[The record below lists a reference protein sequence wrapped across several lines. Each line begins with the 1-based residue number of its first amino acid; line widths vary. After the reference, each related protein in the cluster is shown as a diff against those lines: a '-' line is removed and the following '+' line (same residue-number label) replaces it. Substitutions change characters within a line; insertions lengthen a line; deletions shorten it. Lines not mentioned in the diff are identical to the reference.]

1 VSTNEANLEITEVKA
16 TLEAL
21 LFASDKPLGLS
32 QVAKIVDGA
41 ERKVLHQCLD
51 ELRAEY
57 EEAGRGFKL
66 AEVAEGWQ
74 MVTRPQHAAAIRK
87 LARAKSANRLSRP
100 SLETLA
106 IIAYRQ
112 PLTKAEVEAI
122 RGVNADGVLSSL
134 LEKKLARTVGRKDVP
149 GRPLLYGTTRE
160 FLHMFG
166 LKDLNELPR
175 LAELKDLLKQDSA
188 GEMWELDEKG
198 VLVEKKAEDFLK
210 DPEAGSRGQEAEEET
225 KPEVEAKP
233 EAQEEDVEEIE
244 EDDEDEDEEDDE
256 DDDDDEDEE
265 EGD

>member
-1 VSTNEANLEITEVKA
+1 MEIPEIKS

-21 LFASDKPLGLS
+21 LFASDKPLGLA
-32 QVAKIVDGA
+32 QMGKIVEGV
-41 ERKVLHQCLD
+41 ERKLLHQCLD

-57 EEAGRGFKL
+57 EGAGRGFKL
-66 AEVAEGWQ
+66 SEVAEGWQ
-74 MVTRPQHAAAIRK
+74 MTTRPQHAAAIRK

-112 PLTKAEVEAI
+112 PLTKAEVESI

-160 FLHMFG
+160 FLQMFG
-166 LKDLNELPR
+166 LKDLSELPR

-198 VLVEKKAEDFLK
+198 VLVEKKPEDFLK
-210 DPEAGSRGQEAEEET
+210 TPGEGLPEAEPPAE
-225 KPEVEAKP
+225 PEKEKA
-233 EAQEEDVEEIE
+233 
-244 EDDEDEDEEDDE
+244 
-256 DDDDDEDEE
+256 
-265 EGD
+265 GD